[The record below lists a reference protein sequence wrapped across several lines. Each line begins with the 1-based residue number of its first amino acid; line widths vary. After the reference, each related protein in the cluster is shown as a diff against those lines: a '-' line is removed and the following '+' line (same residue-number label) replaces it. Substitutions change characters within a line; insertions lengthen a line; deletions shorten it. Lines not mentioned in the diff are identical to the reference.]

1 MAKKINLHYM
11 VLIFLIVLLAVF
23 MGFRSP
29 YFFTAANLCVLVDNF
44 IMEAIMALGMTLVI
58 ISGGIDLTVAGVLP
72 FSSIILAL
80 FMIQGVPF
88 AAAIMLVL
96 AAAAGI
102 GCLTNLFRKKLNLHP
117 MVVTMA
123 IAAVLKGLNLEVEEG
138 ELVSLL
144 GPSGCGKTPALKM
157 INRLIDPNSGHIYI
171 DDKDINTIDKPA
183 LRRSIGYVIQQIG
196 LFPNMTVAQNI
207 SVVPRL
213 LKYPK
218 EKCDQIVHELL
229 EMVNM
234 PYEQYAHKYP
244 SEMSGGQQQRIGVLR
259 ALAASPPIVLMD
271 EPFGALDPMTRTVL
285 QEEVKKLQRKL
296 NKTIIFV
303 THDMEEAISL
313 ADVIIFMDKGE
324 IAQIASPEEMLRNPA
339 NDLIRS
345 FLGKHIHDNNETL
358 TISSFL
364 RTNIFKVG
372 ADRGILECTELMALH
387 GVDTL
392 LVTDS
397 DDRYLGTVSIE
408 EINEHSQEKLDSIAP
423 LVRRVMP
430 EASITDEAKACF
442 DKLLVKG
449 GNYVV
454 VLNPDQTIAGI
465 VTRSSMARAL
475 ASAVWGD

>member
-1 MAKKINLHYM
+1 MYQLDTCNLNKERGYSMIRFEHVTKQYGDN
-11 VLIFLIVLLAVF
+11 VILNDLNFEIAEGKFVILI
-23 MGFRSP
+23 
-29 YFFTAANLCVLVDNF
+29 
-44 IMEAIMALGMTLVI
+44 
-58 ISGGIDLTVAGVLP
+58 
-72 FSSIILAL
+72 
-80 FMIQGVPF
+80 
-88 AAAIMLVL
+88 
-96 AAAAGI
+96 
-102 GCLTNLFRKKLNLHP
+102 
-117 MVVTMA
+117 
-123 IAAVLKGLNLEVEEG
+123 
-138 ELVSLL
+138 
-144 GPSGCGKTPALKM
+144 GPSGCGKTTTLKM